1 MIGRIWWRIQMIL
14 CIMLLGSAR
23 WAKMH
28 LDRAFLSTA
37 GISFSCTIHGSCL
50 CCGHSCAT
58 SQSIAPGR
66 QNIWCAQASF
76 FESSRYKYKRERH
89 IMLSTLYAPCC
100 CSGVPKSAP
109 RRFLPTPSLR
119 NQTED
124 NGTSVD
130 SETNCIALEVVVLPN
145 NKWSGTSLI
154 LLSSDSCHKLT
165 GISC

>member
-1 MIGRIWWRIQMIL
+1 MDFFWWQV
-14 CIMLLGSAR
+14 
-23 WAKMH
+23 
-28 LDRAFLSTA
+28 
-37 GISFSCTIHGSCL
+37 
-50 CCGHSCAT
+50 GHSNFQSGGIAFPVQSMFHVCAVGT
-58 SQSIAPGR
+58 VVLLHSPSLVGGR
-66 QNIWCAQASF
+66 TYGVHKL

-130 SETNCIALEVVVLPN
+130 SETNRIALEVVVLPN

-165 GISC
+165 GISWLVMVFFVKTCCLGAC